1 MTAAPGNAASGK
13 TAPTVRPRRG
23 RRPPVR
29 IVLTLEPESL
39 GGGAIDTAVRLA
51 RAYGAEL
58 SAVFVKTTGMLT
70 MVSLPFG
77 GTVISRSGLALR
89 IDRRALDHRLDRLA
103 RQAQAALAR
112 AAGDRVRWSFRTAT
126 GYTEQVA
133 ALEALPGDLFAICSR
148 TARQVCEAMDAHA
161 CSLLLLGD
169 GVARDRPVIA
179 LFEGD
184 TALLAAAHEMA
195 EALGKELLVVLPA
208 GPAVPRW
215 RRSARGWLDRRGLA
229 ARVLQSG
236 LADGA
241 ALAGELARLAPGLVV
256 MGRQA
261 PAGAAVRRVY
271 EGAGRGVPLLLV
283 S

>member
-1 MTAAPGNAASGK
+1 MNAAPGNVDTDKAAP
-13 TAPTVRPRRG
+13 ARPRRSH
-23 RRPPVR
+23 RPPAR

-58 SAVFVKTTGMLT
+58 AAVFVKTSGMLA

-77 GTVISRSGLALR
+77 GTVISRSGLSLT
-89 IDRRALDHRLDRLA
+89 IDRGGLDHRLDRLA
-103 RQAQAALAR
+103 RQAQATLAR

-148 TARQVCEAMDAHA
+148 TARQVCEAMETHA

-184 TALLAAAHEMA
+184 TALLVAARDMA
-195 EALGKELLVVLPA
+195 EALGKELLVVLPS
-208 GPAVPRW
+208 GPAAPRW
-215 RRSARGWLDRRGLA
+215 RRSVRGWLDRRGLS
-229 ARVLQSG
+229 ARVLQSS
-236 LADGA
+236 LAEGA
-241 ALAGELARLAPGLVV
+241 ALAGELARLAPGLLV

-261 PAGAAVRRVY
+261 PAGASVRGVY
-271 EGAGRGVPLLLV
+271 ESAGRGVPLLLV